1 MSRHRR
7 VSGSGPRPAARIA
20 IGFLLGTWL
29 VLAWIGPALGA
40 SPAPSPGAD
49 YGGDTRTTGQ
59 GPGLEGS
66 PAYAIGGVVVVALIS
81 IAVTV
86 LYVRATGG
94 RTDGQARRSADDRD
108 GR

>member
-1 MSRHRR
+1 MN
-7 VSGSGPRPAARIA
+7 GPRPASRTGRRLAARLA
-20 IGFLLGTWL
+20 IGVLLGAWL
-29 VLAWIGPALGA
+29 VVAWVGPALAA
-40 SPAPSPGAD
+40 SPAPSTGTG

-66 PAYAIGGVVVVALIS
+66 PLYAVGGVVVVALIS
-81 IAVTV
+81 IGVTV

-94 RTDGQARRSADDRD
+94 TTVVPSSRPADEPD